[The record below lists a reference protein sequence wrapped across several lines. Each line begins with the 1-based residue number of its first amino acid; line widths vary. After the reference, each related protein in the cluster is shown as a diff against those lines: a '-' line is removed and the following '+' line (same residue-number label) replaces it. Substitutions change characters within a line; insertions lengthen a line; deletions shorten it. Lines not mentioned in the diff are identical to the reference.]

1 MGVICQAAYIIHHEG
16 SDSPANL
23 IIGLGFAVR
32 TQQDEEKPVR
42 VTGHL
47 QQMKETTKLT
57 RDRRTAAPRR
67 HRDLGQASQRR
78 GLSQAHKRDERL
90 FQEIHLTD
98 QNVGGFCVTRD
109 LLHEFVFQLGERR
122 WDSEKG
128 SVSRSGGPLVDGSKA
143 SLLPRT
149 EATLPSPYQGSTWQ
163 ESAGCLI

>member
-1 MGVICQAAYIIHHEG
+1 MKKWNQTYKKFFLKKGAQFAYIIHHEG

-32 TQQDEEKPVR
+32 TQQDKEKPVR

-47 QQMKETTKLT
+47 QQMKETTELT
-57 RDRRTAAPRR
+57 RDRRTDAPRR
-67 HRDLGQASQRR
+67 HRDLCQASQRR
-78 GLSQAHKRDERL
+78 GLSQAHKRDKRL

-109 LLHEFVFQLGERR
+109 LLHEFVFQLWERR
-122 WDSEKG
+122 WDSM
-128 SVSRSGGPLVDGSKA
+128 SRSGGLLVDGREA

-149 EATLPSPYQGSTWQ
+149 QTTLPSP
-163 ESAGCLI
+163 